1 MVENH
6 LTIGGDRLRL
16 FFGESLSN
24 RVYILGFFCPKQSQ
38 GFKSSAAHLYP
49 NIGQVRNRTQTMVI
63 NIFNSLIF
71 INLTSRNRMLTQLI
85 LNVKFIRMSKLN
97 MFIIAL
103 CVLFLI
109 KLRWPKNK
117 SLNESYIGL

>member
-1 MVENH
+1 M
-6 LTIGGDRLRL
+6 TIGGVGGGGGRQAKVFL
-16 FFGESLSN
+16 GESLSN

-38 GFKSSAAHLYP
+38 GFKSSAAHQYP

-63 NIFNSLIF
+63 NILNLLIC
-71 INLTSRNRMLTQLI
+71 INLTSRVLTQLI
-85 LNVKFIRMSKLN
+85 RNVKFIRMSKLN

-117 SLNESYIGL
+117 SLNDSYIGL

>member
-1 MVENH
+1 M
-6 LTIGGDRLRL
+6 GGNRLRL

-24 RVYILGFFCPKQSQ
+24 RVYILGFFCPKQGQ

-85 LNVKFIRMSKLN
+85 RNVKFIRMSKLN

-109 KLRWPKNK
+109 KPRWPKNK

>member
-1 MVENH
+1 MGGGGGGG
-6 LTIGGDRLRL
+6 GGDRLGL

-24 RVYILGFFCPKQSQ
+24 RVYILGFFCLKQSQ

-63 NIFNSLIF
+63 NIFNLLIF
-71 INLTSRNRMLTQLI
+71 INLTSRMLTQLI
-85 LNVKFIRMSKLN
+85 RNVKFIRMGKLN

-117 SLNESYIGL
+117 SLNEFYIGL

>member
-24 RVYILGFFCPKQSQ
+24 RVYILGFFCPKQGQ

-63 NIFNSLIF
+63 NIFNLLIF
-71 INLTSRNRMLTQLI
+71 INLTSRMLTQLI
-85 LNVKFIRMSKLN
+85 RNVNLIRMGKLN

-109 KLRWPKNK
+109 KLRWPKKK